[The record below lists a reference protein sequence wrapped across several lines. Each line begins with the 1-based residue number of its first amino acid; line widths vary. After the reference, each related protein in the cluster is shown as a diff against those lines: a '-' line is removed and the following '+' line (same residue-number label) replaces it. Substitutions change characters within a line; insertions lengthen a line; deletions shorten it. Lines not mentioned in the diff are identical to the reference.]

1 MGQWEA
7 ITHINCKLGRV
18 RDLSAQKSRGSVVS
32 QGEAGGWTSG
42 APSRPPES
50 PMMGTAQRCCQLPAQ
65 GKWGPNSTLSH
76 MY

>member
-7 ITHINCKLGRV
+7 TTHINCKLGRV

-32 QGEAGGWTSG
+32 QGAAGGWTSG

-50 PMMGTAQRCCQLPAQ
+50 PNDGYSTALLSALCP
-65 GKWGPNSTLSH
+65 GEVGPKQHTES
-76 MY
+76 